1 MIEIWPAIDI
11 INSQNVRL
19 TEGDYGSKTA
29 MGRTPLEAVEFYSGF
44 EQVGRIHTVDL
55 MGALKKAP
63 VEADLFGQLIKAAK
77 KPVQIGGGI
86 RSEETV
92 RTYFDMGATYLIIG
106 TKGLSDPEWLT
117 GLSKKYPGR
126 LYLGLDARG
135 ERVALNGWQEE
146 SKKTVFDVL
155 DELAGS
161 EIGGVIYTDISKDG
175 RMEGPNVEMT
185 GRLARASKWP
195 VTASGGVRNIDDI
208 NRLKAEGVAAAIVG
222 KAANSPEFWRDI
234 R

>member
-19 TEGDYGSKTA
+19 TEGDYGSSTA
-29 MGRTPLEAVEFYSGF
+29 MGRTPLEAAAFYSGF

-55 MGALKKAP
+55 IGALKKEP
-63 VEADLFGQLIKAAK
+63 VEQDLFGQLIEAAG

-86 RSEETV
+86 RSEETIES
-92 RTYFDMGATYLIIG
+92 YFALGASYLVIG

-117 GLSKKYPGR
+117 DVSRRYPGK

-146 SKKTVFDVL
+146 SEKTVFDVL
-155 DELAGS
+155 EELADS
-161 EIGGVIYTDISKDG
+161 KIGGVIYTDISKDG
-175 RMEGPNVEMT
+175 RMEGPNVEMN
-185 GRLARASKWP
+185 GRLAKASKWP
-195 VTASGGVRNIDDI
+195 VTASGGVRHIEDI
-208 NRLKAEGVAAAIVG
+208 SRLEAEGVAAAIVG
-222 KAANSPEFWRDI
+222 KAANSPDFWRDV